1 MYNLSDYEISAESVL
16 SNHGGVENKDLV
28 KVVNNS
34 PIDDDDNELDTMS
47 YSPYFLPSNVPS
59 NMINTNSP
67 FGILSLNTGSLSAKF
82 SDLQIL
88 LEALSSQNI
97 HFPVICIQESWIS
110 DETMLQLLHLNGYNA
125 FHVNATSSKHGG
137 VVTYVDNSYD
147 VTIKAQVNNS
157 DIWDGLF
164 IEIKHENMKN
174 SIIVGNIYKPP
185 KDNNNCEC

>member
-1 MYNLSDYEISAESVL
+1 MWAGGGMGLLPDTQNCGLRMRRECRERFPPTDYEQF
-16 SNHGGVENKDLV
+16 
-28 KVVNNS
+28 
-34 PIDDDDNELDTMS
+34 P
-47 YSPYFLPSNVPS
+47 YSLPSNLPS

-67 FGILSLNTGSLSAKF
+67 FGILSLNTESLSAKF

-97 HFPVICIQESWIS
+97 HFPLICIQESWIS
-110 DETMLQLLHLNGYNA
+110 DETMLQLLHLHVDGYNT

-137 VVTYVDNSYD
+137 VVTHVDNSYD

-164 IEIKHENMKN
+164 IEIKHENIKTA
-174 SIIVGNIYKPP
+174 
-185 KDNNNCEC
+185 